1 MEQQFLSKN
10 PTRKKRT
17 QEKGKLIPLD
27 FSAEAIYRYCSVC
40 RQNHQ
45 QGKGHKYSTK
55 HKQRLTQLLSKAHK
69 RIQEIRVFLLNNNN
83 VSSRLQPPQED
94 HQQQRKFWC
103 HFCEQEVVEEK
114 HISFMWGDVI
124 QHLASAE
131 HVAAVKAF
139 WSEHGADVAKRHL
152 YVLSEEDL
160 EKWKEACE
168 VPIAA
173 AAAGEV
179 RNNGKERVETNN
191 IHSNMAH
198 FSEGH
203 LFKLESR
210 QSVSLVA
217 SVGTVQ
223 PLSVLTLGSLQN
235 HGSTGTGNFC
245 AATVHEHQPQ
255 SSMLASFV
263 SLFLADLTS
272 ISCPP
277 AQAGEGN
284 VHSGATP
291 PWLKSTDYGQGSSAN
306 TNKTLLSS
314 TQERRL
320 ARMRPPNRVGA
331 AWAEQRRIEIEREE
345 RGKET
350 NDSVDQQDGAM
361 WLPNFGRVW
370 QSGPRGATLKEF
382 KSERRKEAKSLGRP
396 LVKRRAT
403 GSDGM

>member
-1 MEQQFLSKN
+1 MLPKQ
-10 PTRKKRT
+10 
-17 QEKGKLIPLD
+17 
-27 FSAEAIYRYCSVC
+27 YRYCSVC

-69 RIQEIRVFLLNNNN
+69 RIQEIRVFLLNNN

-173 AAAGEV
+173 TAAAAGEV

-198 FSEGH
+198 FSEGR

-217 SVGTVQ
+217 SIGTVQ

-235 HGSTGTGNFC
+235 HGSAGTGDFC

-255 SSMLASFV
+255 SSML
-263 SLFLADLTS
+263 DLTS

-320 ARMRPPNRVGA
+320 ACMRPPNRVGA

-396 LVKRRAT
+396 LGKRRAT
-403 GSDGM
+403 GSDGMVELKPYVSKLQRASKSEN

>member
-1 MEQQFLSKN
+1 MLPKQ
-10 PTRKKRT
+10 
-17 QEKGKLIPLD
+17 
-27 FSAEAIYRYCSVC
+27 YRYCTVC

-103 HFCEQEVVEEK
+103 HFCEQEIVEEK
-114 HISFMWGDVI
+114 QISFMWGDVI

-131 HVAAVKAF
+131 HAAAVKAF

-173 AAAGEV
+173 AAAGGEV

-217 SVGTVQ
+217 SIGTVQ

-235 HGSTGTGNFC
+235 HGSAGTGDFC

-255 SSMLASFV
+255 SSMSGAEKVPNDGQLQPILSQGNLKPFV
-263 SLFLADLTS
+263 SSRS
-272 ISCPP
+272 ISVSLQQTQS
-277 AQAGEGN
+277 A
-284 VHSGATP
+284 SG
-291 PWLKSTDYGQGSSAN
+291 
-306 TNKTLLSS
+306 LSKLDIFFVLS
-314 TQERRL
+314 
-320 ARMRPPNRVGA
+320 
-331 AWAEQRRIEIEREE
+331 
-345 RGKET
+345 
-350 NDSVDQQDGAM
+350 
-361 WLPNFGRVW
+361 F
-370 QSGPRGATLKEF
+370 
-382 KSERRKEAKSLGRP
+382 
-396 LVKRRAT
+396 
-403 GSDGM
+403 

>member
-1 MEQQFLSKN
+1 MLPKQ
-10 PTRKKRT
+10 
-17 QEKGKLIPLD
+17 
-27 FSAEAIYRYCSVC
+27 YHYCSVC

-69 RIQEIRVFLLNNNN
+69 RIQEIRAFLLNNNN
-83 VSSRLQPPQED
+83 VSSRLQPLQED

-160 EKWKEACE
+160 EKWKDACE
-168 VPIAA
+168 VPIAAVAA

-235 HGSTGTGNFC
+235 HGSAGTGDFC
-245 AATVHEHQPQ
+245 AVTVHEHQPQ
-255 SSMLASFV
+255 SSMLGAKQVTVNQQHGFV
-263 SLFLADLTS
+263 
-272 ISCPP
+272 
-277 AQAGEGN
+277 G
-284 VHSGATP
+284 
-291 PWLKSTDYGQGSSAN
+291 WL
-306 TNKTLLSS
+306 L
-314 TQERRL
+314 
-320 ARMRPPNRVGA
+320 
-331 AWAEQRRIEIEREE
+331 
-345 RGKET
+345 
-350 NDSVDQQDGAM
+350 
-361 WLPNFGRVW
+361 
-370 QSGPRGATLKEF
+370 
-382 KSERRKEAKSLGRP
+382 
-396 LVKRRAT
+396 
-403 GSDGM
+403 

>member
-1 MEQQFLSKN
+1 MLPKQ
-10 PTRKKRT
+10 
-17 QEKGKLIPLD
+17 
-27 FSAEAIYRYCSVC
+27 YRYCSVC

-94 HQQQRKFWC
+94 HQQQHKFWC

-160 EKWKEACE
+160 EKWKESCE
-168 VPIAA
+168 VPI

-198 FSEGH
+198 FSEGR

-210 QSVSLVA
+210 QSVSLVT
-217 SVGTVQ
+217 SIGTVQ

-235 HGSTGTGNFC
+235 HGSAGTGDFC

-255 SSMLASFV
+255 SSMSGAEKFFSQKSASFV
-263 SLFLADLTS
+263 SLLLADLTS

-277 AQAGEGN
+277 APAGEGN

-291 PWLKSTDYGQGSSAN
+291 PWLKSTDYGQGSSA

-320 ARMRPPNRVGA
+320 ARVRPPNRVGA

-345 RGKET
+345 RGKQT

-382 KSERRKEAKSLGRP
+382 KSERRKEAKSLGKP
-396 LVKRRAT
+396 LGKRRAT
-403 GSDGM
+403 GSDGMVELKPYVSKLQVSN